1 MSSKESIIDPEAFQP
16 PRLRI
21 KKVHPDART
30 PSLGSEDAA
39 GLDLCTVDSVDIP
52 AGKRALLKTGLSMAI
67 PPGLVGLIWPRSK
80 LAAKHGLDVLAGV
93 VDADYRGEVMISLLN
108 TGDKTVELRKG
119 DKVAQ
124 MILQPYLSWIPLDLV
139 DTLPGTERG
148 GDGINSNEMRLR
160 SH

>member
-52 AGKRALLKTGLSMAI
+52 AGKRALLKTGL
-67 PPGLVGLIWPRSK
+67 
-80 LAAKHGLDVLAGV
+80 
-93 VDADYRGEVMISLLN
+93 
-108 TGDKTVELRKG
+108 
-119 DKVAQ
+119 
-124 MILQPYLSWIPLDLV
+124 
-139 DTLPGTERG
+139 
-148 GDGINSNEMRLR
+148 
-160 SH
+160 

>member
-1 MSSKESIIDPEAFQP
+1 
-16 PRLRI
+16 
-21 KKVHPDART
+21 
-30 PSLGSEDAA
+30 
-39 GLDLCTVDSVDIP
+39 
-52 AGKRALLKTGLSMAI
+52 MAI